1 LVIDYLSSLR
11 VNLSSISRCNV
22 KILHQITKSNNFFPL
37 SVIKSFFHKPLFT
50 HKHLTFPF
58 FKTLKLLFCK
68 SMAERR
74 KKIPTH
80 RRGAQPSSSIDLPP
94 RDVSIDGWISDESKR
109 LEFLTLFK
117 EKPLQM
123 PKFINNG

>member
-1 LVIDYLSSLR
+1 
-11 VNLSSISRCNV
+11 
-22 KILHQITKSNNFFPL
+22 
-37 SVIKSFFHKPLFT
+37 
-50 HKHLTFPF
+50 
-58 FKTLKLLFCK
+58 
-68 SMAERR
+68 MAERR